1 MLVGQECR
9 WFLASGTLLPS
20 GTYLRTS
27 TILQMLIHPHYQ
39 ESPLNNL
46 LWYRLIQ
53 HEHLGSLGLPAA
65 EFLAVAHNTSY
76 AGYSAHKQAA
86 IQNPFFR
93 HGAPYPI
100 NCTSACPHLA
110 SAAHFSIAL
119 MHALTDQPPGAV
131 IVKRGFPMKW
141 LLTQQIQMKRAV
153 RCATIMVPLCFCWAL
168 LSSSG
173 KEHLNIYMVLSCVI
187 VAE

>member
-1 MLVGQECR
+1 M
-9 WFLASGTLLPS
+9 F
-20 GTYLRTS
+20 
-27 TILQMLIHPHYQ
+27 IHPHYQ

-93 HGAPYPI
+93 HGAPYLI

-110 SAAHFSIAL
+110 SAAQFLIAL
-119 MHALTDQPPGAV
+119 VHALTDRSPGAV
-131 IVKRGFPMKW
+131 IRCRDFPMKW
-141 LLTQQIQMKRAV
+141 FLTQQIQMKRTV
-153 RCATIMVPLCFCWAL
+153 RCATMIIPLFLCSFVGPYIHPA
-168 LSSSG
+168 
-173 KEHLNIYMVLSCVI
+173 ERNIYMYMALSCVI
-187 VAE
+187 IGDAMSQSGKKYSVGSR